1 MKMRM
6 LRSLILFPVIACSLA
21 LAQSSSTT
29 PLLNRIDGIVSGY
42 STSFPITGDFNN
54 DGNLDFVIPTTVNS
68 NGTSTP
74 ILSTSLGAGNGS
86 VLSVVQT
93 TLPVSLQLTLPN
105 SGAVAGVEADFND
118 DKNMDI
124 VMLGSVNA
132 SNPTVYNISFFAGNG
147 DGTFKAPVSIPISSA
162 EIPVQIQTADFNHDG
177 RPDFAVLCQSGDLLV
192 YIGNGDG
199 TFKAPITS
207 KVGVTSGGQWMQFA
221 VGDINNDGFP
231 DLLVSAAYSYATY
244 TTSTMLGNG
253 DGSFQAPVPVTQLPA
268 QGSNNYQRFILADMN
283 GDGKLDILADINNG
297 AQVLFLAGNGNG
309 TFKPSVVAVTLPAG
323 FTDQSEGSAPAIL
336 DLNGDGVPDIV
347 FGGTQSAGTSY
358 LYTTLWAKG
367 NGNGTFGTP
376 VTLTSDG
383 MTFGVSTVQ
392 LNSKTVAMYT
402 PIVQGTSGGQGDSS
416 IFIPTNQ
423 PAAIQISAA
432 VQNFGNVLIGSAD
445 SNSSN
450 CSNESIEV
458 NCADSPLV
466 ITNRGTVPL
475 SLATI
480 TTEAPF
486 TLLNGCSTSLPVG
499 QSCEVT
505 AQFTPSAVGNEAVG
519 LTVANGSVLSPFQVL
534 LYGNGVTPN
543 FSLLP
548 NALTF
553 TSQKVGTIS
562 NTQTLTLTNLTGTP
576 QTYQSLRT
584 LSNNSAFI
592 ENDNCQRLVVTSCT
606 ISIAFAPQATG
617 VITGSVNVNDSNNN
631 PVSASLTGTAYSIGP
646 VLGVSQTSLSFGT
659 PFVGTSVIPQIVTL
673 TNTGDAPVVLTGVA
687 AGTGFAFLNTCGSSL
702 QPGASC
708 EIGVFLD
715 TSTTGTKAASL
726 TITDNAPNSPQ
737 TVALSGTVS
746 SVSVTPA
753 SGSSTS
759 ATLTH
764 GGTATY
770 NISVAPISG
779 FTGTLAVACN
789 NAPSSVT
796 CTPSSTNITLAGST
810 PVNVTLTV
818 KQTATASVLQKKSIF
833 QGGSAALAIC
843 ALIWIFPFS
852 KRRRVSW
859 FAFLF
864 VGTLFIGFGCVG
876 CGGGSSSQTTT
887 TTPTSQNYTL
897 NATFTAQNGGSV
909 QIPLTLTVQN

>member
-1 MKMRM
+1 M
-6 LRSLILFPVIACSLA
+6 
-21 LAQSSSTT
+21 
-29 PLLNRIDGIVSGY
+29 
-42 STSFPITGDFNN
+42 
-54 DGNLDFVIPTTVNS
+54 
-68 NGTSTP
+68 
-74 ILSTSLGAGNGS
+74 
-86 VLSVVQT
+86 
-93 TLPVSLQLTLPN
+93 
-105 SGAVAGVEADFND
+105 
-118 DKNMDI
+118 
-124 VMLGSVNA
+124 
-132 SNPTVYNISFFAGNG
+132 
-147 DGTFKAPVSIPISSA
+147 
-162 EIPVQIQTADFNHDG
+162 
-177 RPDFAVLCQSGDLLV
+177 
-192 YIGNGDG
+192 
-199 TFKAPITS
+199 
-207 KVGVTSGGQWMQFA
+207 
-221 VGDINNDGFP
+221 
-231 DLLVSAAYSYATY
+231 
-244 TTSTMLGNG
+244 
-253 DGSFQAPVPVTQLPA
+253 
-268 QGSNNYQRFILADMN
+268 
-283 GDGKLDILADINNG
+283 
-297 AQVLFLAGNGNG
+297 
-309 TFKPSVVAVTLPAG
+309 
-323 FTDQSEGSAPAIL
+323 
-336 DLNGDGVPDIV
+336 
-347 FGGTQSAGTSY
+347 
-358 LYTTLWAKG
+358 
-367 NGNGTFGTP
+367 
-376 VTLTSDG
+376 
-383 MTFGVSTVQ
+383 
-392 LNSKTVAMYT
+392 
-402 PIVQGTSGGQGDSS
+402 
-416 IFIPTNQ
+416 
-423 PAAIQISAA
+423 
-432 VQNFGNVLIGSAD
+432 
-445 SNSSN
+445 
-450 CSNESIEV
+450 
-458 NCADSPLV
+458 
-466 ITNRGTVPL
+466 
-475 SLATI
+475 
-480 TTEAPF
+480 
-486 TLLNGCSTSLPVG
+486 
-499 QSCEVT
+499 
-505 AQFTPSAVGNEAVG
+505 
-519 LTVANGSVLSPFQVL
+519 
-534 LYGNGVTPN
+534 
-543 FSLLP
+543 
-548 NALTF
+548 
-553 TSQKVGTIS
+553 
-562 NTQTLTLTNLTGTP
+562 NLTGTP